1 MKKLTLTVLAAL
13 GSAAFAQMSAG
24 GPGVPAQEDAQTVAV
39 PADLTAR
46 TSVTRYTSSPVKLTM
61 TVANQTGREQELSA
75 PRDNRQDC
83 AAGPLVRVLEV
94 GTRNVVYPPAGN
106 GNAMLCAQDL
116 FVKTVAAGGSVRLE
130 RTLNLP
136 AGDYMIES
144 WFSGNA
150 ADGKVRLAAEP
161 VRVTVW

>member
-1 MKKLTLTVLAAL
+1 MNKLLSVTLLAAL
-13 GSAAFAQMSAG
+13 SGAAFAQMSAG
-24 GPGVPAQEDAQTVAV
+24 GSSPADATVPAQT
-39 PADLTAR
+39 PAGLTAR
-46 TSVTRYTSSPVKLTM
+46 ASVARYTSSPVKLTL
-61 TVANQTGREQELSA
+61 TVSNQTEREQELSA
-75 PRDNRQDC
+75 SRDNRQDC
-83 AAGPLVRVLEV
+83 AAGPMVRVLEA
-94 GTRNVVYPPAGN
+94 GSRNVVYPPAGN

-130 RTLNLP
+130 RTLDLP

-150 ADGKVRLAAEP
+150 ADGKVKLPAEP

>member
-1 MKKLTLTVLAAL
+1 MNKLLSVTLLAAL
-13 GSAAFAQMSAG
+13 GSVSFAQMSAG
-24 GPGVPAQEDAQTVAV
+24 GSSATIPAAEAAQA
-39 PADLTAR
+39 PAGLTAR
-46 TSVTRYTSSPVKLTM
+46 ATAPRYTSSPVRLTM
-61 TVANQTGREQELSA
+61 TVANATGREQELSA

-83 AAGPLVRVLEV
+83 ATAPLVRVLEV
-94 GTRNVVYPPAGN
+94 GSREVVYPAAGS
-106 GNAMLCAQDL
+106 GSATLCAQDL
-116 FVKTVAAGGSVRLE
+116 FVKTVAAGSSVRLE

-150 ADGKVRLAAEP
+150 ADGKVKLAAEP